1 MFKIIS
7 TGWNCPDEVHKTLQS
22 INDQTRQDWNCHIV
36 DDCSTD
42 LRQQH
47 IIADWYEDHFDRYGW
62 SYSFNAENFGVVRSQ
77 YDGIRAMDPEDEDI
91 IVFLDLD
98 GDRFAH
104 PQVLDRLAKYY
115 DDSNVLLTYGSYRP
129 DPDPGGSVP
138 ISPYPS
144 SVVRDNSYR
153 NDILTNGVRFN
164 HLRTVKW
171 KVLKEIPESY
181 YKWEDGTWMFCGS
194 DYAVMAGCLEIAGG
208 KYKCIEETLMI
219 YNAQQPSPDNMRHPY
234 ETNRCCLHS
243 LAMTP
248 LEKKF

>member
-7 TGWNCPDEVHKTLQS
+7 TGWNCPDEIYKTLAS
-22 INDQTRQDWNCHIV
+22 VDMQTVDDWQLHVV

-42 LRQQH
+42 LRQIEMLKNWH
-47 IIADWYEDHFDRYGW
+47 PDDRYM
-62 SYSFNAENFGVVRSQ
+62 FTRNLENYGVVRSQ
-77 YDGIRAMDPEDEDI
+77 YEGIRAMRPEDEDI

-104 PQVLDRLAKYY
+104 VAVLDSLLTYY
-115 DDSNVLLTYGSYRP
+115 ADPNVLMTYGSYRP
-129 DPDPGGSVP
+129 DPDPGGPVP

-144 SVVRDNSYR
+144 AVVRDNSYR

-208 KYKCIEETLMI
+208 KYKCINETLMI
-219 YNAQQPSPDNMRHPY
+219 YNAQQPSPDNMRHPS